1 MRGVPCRDSR
11 EYYSGSNNFFLHS
24 SCERRENP
32 NCSTHRQRF
41 NPLSSLLYL
50 TLASLARSLANVSE
64 TTPSK
69 AYQYISKNVRE
80 SFDSLT
86 NTTPAQA
93 AHKLRVSTAEAL
105 QTMSNAISDG
115 EDDISYEVEDQ
126 GNRRESRSRRS
137 SRSGSFKLK
146 KEKTK
151 QSKY

>member
-1 MRGVPCRDSR
+1 M
-11 EYYSGSNNFFLHS
+11 
-24 SCERRENP
+24 
-32 NCSTHRQRF
+32 
-41 NPLSSLLYL
+41 
-50 TLASLARSLANVSE
+50 
-64 TTPSK
+64 
-69 AYQYISKNVRE
+69 RE